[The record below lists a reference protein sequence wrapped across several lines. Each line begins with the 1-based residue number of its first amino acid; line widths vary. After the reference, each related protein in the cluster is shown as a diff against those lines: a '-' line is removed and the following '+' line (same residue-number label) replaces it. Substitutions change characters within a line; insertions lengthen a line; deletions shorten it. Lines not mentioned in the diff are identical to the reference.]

1 MGQPSGVNRKKL
13 IHQERERLLEKASK
27 ERTMVQMQV
36 GPASR
41 QHVQGRSWL
50 QPNLMHETRI
60 SNQETTQAKGRS
72 QRMEKENDKGKGAR
86 SHAARVKES

>member
-1 MGQPSGVNRKKL
+1 MYTKARDGQNGAD
-13 IHQERERLLEKASK
+13 ASWT
-27 ERTMVQMQV
+27 RTRQ
-36 GPASR
+36 ASR